1 MAGYR
6 STFEG
11 NVDYAYGRG
20 TRDITSSLERGV
32 SQLSNNGGAIAQ
44 LSRQASNA
52 RGKIKDLSSEISA
65 LKQIQAGVEDPV
77 IWQRLQKNIDS
88 SRKSVE
94 ALRKELKQMPF
105 DALERGFARVTKG
118 LVAFNSG
125 LLAIGLDFLVESIK
139 RVYELQERWTKAIGG
154 FNMRIGG
161 MTAGLKGA
169 TKAATAWS
177 STIRGLTNGDINEGI
192 QMFGEFTDAIGRTV
206 EKGDQFEKFGIQ
218 LARGFNLGGS
228 GAGQLTKVLENIGDT
243 GDDAAQTMKDLVKGA
258 NAAGVPTNLLAKDVL
273 DASTYLARFG
283 KEGQKTFVTGA
294 AWARKYTITINQL
307 KGAVEGLDMF
317 DEAAKTAS
325 KLNTAFGTMIN
336 SMDLMMDD
344 DPAKRLEMIRQQFL
358 AQGTTFDRL
367 TPKQRRYLS
376 ETLKLTED
384 QTAALLSSKDANQS
398 YADFQEK
405 AARKEK
411 NELTAKQMME
421 KQLRAT
427 TQTMYAFGMAFDRIT
442 VAIANAIKPLLKV
455 LGLAGQGDKDFKS
468 FGQVMESITVTV
480 EDFFKSLAKN
490 EKWQSWI
497 QRLAVDLK
505 AAGSAIRD
513 WVTDGGAAK
522 FVGDLADGMK
532 RFYIIVRD
540 LVTFAIPKFKTLI
553 DVLLEV
559 SKHLGLIAT
568 AWIGLKAFNGLGGI
582 NGMAGKGLGSIAK
595 AVGGGSVGRGAGR
608 LGMAGAA
615 AGIGGAIG
623 GTSAGIGAGIGS
635 LVGGGLGPLGMV
647 LGPIIGGLAGKAV
660 EWIFGSSKV
669 KTELDIAHEDLS
681 KSIEAEAKKREGFT
695 AVLDA
700 AKASQEAQDRM
711 RSASNNI
718 LRSMDEAAAKSKD
731 KAITLNNE
739 EAAALRSRANE
750 LGLFGKS
757 AKENRKLLDSLGAGS
772 KLTKQQLDD
781 LMAGA
786 SAYEGELAK
795 LRDTTR
801 QQADLEL
808 SRLQVS
814 SVGQQ
819 KEALELTTKLRE
831 SELKTA
837 KERLK
842 DLGGPMA
849 HGIMGVGGAMQ
860 NGRFASGDREA
871 TAEEQLKYFKE
882 LSARGVQ
889 IDKKD
894 MERVELEA
902 KVNKLDLA
910 NTADQKRLLGLQT
923 DFLRQQTIIEL
934 KRAVMSDSNF
944 LEFQKTK
951 EEQGK
956 TLDRQLVDFVN
967 SGKSA
972 LGNDPYALSLLR
984 EGGSFRGL
992 ASGTRAE
999 STPLPIGNSSPIQV
1013 PKEFNFASPASSPA
1027 SSSTANINVT
1037 LNVDG
1042 QKLAGTLVKGVV
1054 TGRH

>member
-1 MAGYR
+1 MAGFK
-6 STFEG
+6 SSFEG

-20 TRDITSSLERGV
+20 TRDITSSLERGI
-32 SQLSNNGGAIAQ
+32 SSLSSGGAIAQ
-44 LSRQASNA
+44 LSRQASSA
-52 RGKIKDLSSEISA
+52 RGKIKDLNSEISA
-65 LKQIQAGVEDPV
+65 LKQAQEAADDPSV
-77 IWQRLQKNIDS
+77 WFRLQKNIDA
-88 SRKSVE
+88 SRRGVE
-94 ALRKELKQMPF
+94 QLRKELKQMPF
-105 DALERGFARVTKG
+105 DALERGLGRVTKG
-118 LVAFNSG
+118 LVAFNSA
-125 LLAIGLDFLVESIK
+125 LLTIGLDFLVESIK

-161 MTAGLKGA
+161 MTAGLRGA
-169 TKAATAWS
+169 TKAAVAWS

-206 EKGDQFEKFGIQ
+206 EKGDQFEKFGLQ
-218 LARGFNLGGS
+218 LSRGFNIGGS

-243 GDDAAQTMKDLVKGA
+243 GDDAAGVMKDLVKGA
-258 NAAGVPTNLLAKDVL
+258 NAARVPTNLLAKDVL
-273 DASTYLARFG
+273 ESSTYLARFG

-336 SMDLMMDD
+336 SMDLMLED

-384 QTAALLSSKDANQS
+384 QVAALLSSKNANQS
-398 YADFQEK
+398 YADFQAK

-411 NELTAKQMME
+411 DELTAKQMME

-442 VAIANAIKPLLKV
+442 VAIANSIKPLLKV

-480 EDFFKSLAKN
+480 EDFFRSLAKN

-497 QRLAVDLK
+497 QRLAIDLR
-505 AAGSAIRD
+505 AAGGALSD
-513 WVTDGGAAK
+513 WVTSGDAAK
-522 FVGDLADGMK
+522 FVGDLAAGMK

-540 LVTFAIPKFKTLI
+540 LVTFAVPKFRTLI
-553 DVLLEV
+553 EVLLEV
-559 SKHLGLIAT
+559 SKHLGLIAA

-582 NGMAGKGLGSIAK
+582 NGFAGKGIGGIAK
-595 AVGGGSVGRGAGR
+595 AVGGGSLGRGAGR

-623 GTSAGIGAGIGS
+623 GASTGIGAGLGS
-635 LVGGGLGPLGMV
+635 LVGSAFGPIGMV

-660 EWIFGSSKV
+660 EWIFGSSKI
-669 KTELDIAHEDLS
+669 KTELDRAHEDLE
-681 KSIEAEAKKREGFT
+681 KSIESETRKREGFS
-695 AVLDA
+695 AILDIA
-700 AKASQEAQDRM
+700 RASQEAQDRT
-711 RSASNNI
+711 RQASNGI
-718 LRSMDEAAAKSKD
+718 LRAMDAAAAKAQG
-731 KAITLNNE
+731 KAIELTND
-739 EAAALRSRANE
+739 EAIALRARADE

-757 AKENRKLLDSLGAGS
+757 ARENRRLLDGLGAGS
-772 KLTKQQLDD
+772 KLTKQQLDS
-781 LMAGA
+781 LLQGA
-786 SAYEGELAK
+786 SAYEDELSK
-795 LRDTTR
+795 LRDTTK

-814 SVGQQ
+814 GIGQQ

-831 SELKTA
+831 QELKRAREDFMAGGGSAVNRVAVSAYGTGSFGNQNRYGDTA
-837 KERLK
+837 QSLLEK
-842 DLGGPMA
+842 
-849 HGIMGVGGAMQ
+849 
-860 NGRFASGDREA
+860 
-871 TAEEQLKYFKE
+871 
-882 LSARGVQ
+882 SARKQLILTDDEQRQLALEVK
-889 IDKKD
+889 ID
-894 MERVELEA
+894 
-902 KVNKLDLA
+902 KLDLD
-910 NTADQKRLLGLQT
+910 NTKEQKRLLGLQT

-944 LEFQKTK
+944 LEFQRTK

-956 TLDRQLVDFVN
+956 TLDSQLVDFVN
-967 SGKSA
+967 SGRSS
-972 LGNDPYALSLLR
+972 LGSDPYALSLLK
-984 EGGSFRGL
+984 EGSSFQTISG
-992 ASGTRAE
+992 GTRAE
-999 STPLPIGNSSPIQV
+999 STPLPMKSYVGSSPV
-1013 PKEFNFASPASSPA
+1013 LPEFNFAPPAQQST
-1027 SSSTANINVT
+1027 SSTSTNINVV
-1037 LNVDG
+1037 LSVDG
-1042 QKLAGTLVKGVV
+1042 KQLAGAIVKDAVR
-1054 TGRH
+1054 GRH